1 MYNILLG
8 AVSEISNIFTGA
20 TFCFTSHG
28 LETAYTEVSWLFVD
42 SNVVLLAELYSFCTK
57 KQLFFLLLF
66 FLVYNFFF
74 FYIKH
79 FLNIVNGVNVYMQHG
94 AVGRASD
101 S

>member
-1 MYNILLG
+1 MFVAAVKFCSYSTIHIILMYNILLG

-20 TFCFTSHG
+20 TFCCTSHG
-28 LETAYTEVSWLFVD
+28 LETAHTEVS
-42 SNVVLLAELYSFCTK
+42 C
-57 KQLFFLLLF
+57 LFFLCTIF
-66 FLVYNFFF
+66 FD
-74 FYIKH
+74 IKH